1 MQWSGWHLGTNTI
14 SLITSTEVR
23 SDVDLTDVEQNF
35 ISNHMTE
42 AHNSVAQEYTRQHS
56 TSKDSL

>member
-1 MQWSGWHLGTNTI
+1 MSI
-14 SLITSTEVR
+14 
-23 SDVDLTDVEQNF
+23 LTDVEQNF
-35 ISNHMTE
+35 ISNHVTE